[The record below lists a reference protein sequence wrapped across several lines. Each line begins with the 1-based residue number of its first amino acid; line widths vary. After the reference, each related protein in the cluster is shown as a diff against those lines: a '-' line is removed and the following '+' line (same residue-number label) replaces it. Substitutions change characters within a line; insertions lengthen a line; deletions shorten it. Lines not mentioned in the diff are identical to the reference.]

1 MPVMIGVDPHKASH
15 TAAALDE
22 HGHLLGQQRVPA
34 TLDGYRLLRRWAGR
48 WPQRCWAV
56 EGAHGIGRA
65 LAQRLVGDGEQVLD
79 VPAKLAARVRVLSVG
94 HGRKS
99 DPHDAVSVAIA
110 ARSVPHLRR
119 VGVEDQAVVLH
130 LLTKRREDLVAAR
143 TQTINRLHR
152 LLMDLV
158 PGGARRNLTAKRAA
172 ALLIAVT
179 PAGAPAVIRWQL
191 AGEFVADVRQLEQ
204 RIAAVEAR
212 IKTAV
217 AQANTS
223 LLELF
228 GVGPVLAATFLGE
241 VGDIRRFPS
250 KHHFAAHTG
259 TAPQEA
265 SSGQVIRHRLS
276 RAGDRK
282 LNHALYMMAMVQVRR
297 PSAGQAYY
305 RRKLAEGKSARRR
318 CAVSLAEYRRC
329 DPESWVMAPREAS
342 GDGLVAVPPDGQFQ
356 SCRPWRSEA
365 LQTGVRDLP
374 RRGPNNEEPATRAS
388 TTCGVTQRLQ
398 REVRCSSAGTGRAPL
413 MM

>member
-22 HGHLLGQQRVPA
+22 HGQLLDQQRIPA
-34 TLDGYRLLRRWAGR
+34 TLDGYQQLRQWAGH

-56 EGAHGIGRA
+56 EGAHGLGRA
-65 LAQRLVGDGEQVLD
+65 LAQRLVNDGEQVLD

-99 DPHDAVSVAIA
+99 DGDDAVSVAVA
-110 ARSVPHLRR
+110 ARNAPWLRQ
-119 VGVEDQAVVLH
+119 VGIEDEATVLH
-130 LLTKRREDLVAAR
+130 LLTKRRQDLVAAR

-172 ALLIAVT
+172 ALLDHVAPI
-179 PAGAPAVIRWQL
+179 GAPAVTRWQL
-191 AGEFVADVRQLEQ
+191 AADLITDVRHLDQ

-217 AQANTS
+217 AESKTT
-223 LLELF
+223 LVELF

-241 VGDIRRFPS
+241 VGDIGRFPS
-250 KHHFAAHTG
+250 KHHFATHTG
-259 TAPQEA
+259 TAPLEA

-305 RRKLAEGKSARRR
+305 RRKLAEGKS
-318 CAVSLAEYRRC
+318 
-329 DPESWVMAPREAS
+329 PK
-342 GDGLVAVPPDGQFQ
+342 
-356 SCRPWRSEA
+356 EA
-365 LQTGVRDLP
+365 LRCLK
-374 RRGPNNEEPATRAS
+374 RRLSDA
-388 TTCGVTQRLQ
+388 VY
-398 REVRCSSAGTGRAPL
+398 RCLLADQHRQLGGAAGIG
-413 MM
+413 

>member
-1 MPVMIGVDPHKASH
+1 MPVTIGVDPHKASH

-22 HGHLLGQQRVPA
+22 HGQLLGHQRVPD
-34 TLDGYRLLRRWAGR
+34 TLDGYRQLRQWADR
-48 WPQRCWAV
+48 WPKRCWAV

-99 DPHDAVSVAIA
+99 DPDDAVSVAVA
-110 ARSVPHLRR
+110 AQCAPQLRQ

-172 ALLIAVT
+172 ALLDQVAPTAVPAVT
-179 PAGAPAVIRWQL
+179 RWQL
-191 AGEFVADVRQLEQ
+191 AADLIADMRQLEQ
-204 RIAAVEAR
+204 RIAEVETR

-217 AQANTS
+217 AESRTT
-223 LLELF
+223 LVELF
-228 GVGPVLAATFLGE
+228 GVGPVLAARFLGE

-259 TAPQEA
+259 TAPLEA
-265 SSGQVIRHRLS
+265 SSGQVVRHRLS

-305 RRKLAEGKSARRR
+305 RRKLAEGKS
-318 CAVSLAEYRRC
+318 
-329 DPESWVMAPREAS
+329 PK
-342 GDGLVAVPPDGQFQ
+342 
-356 SCRPWRSEA
+356 EA
-365 LQTGVRDLP
+365 LRCLK
-374 RRGPNNEEPATRAS
+374 RRLSDAVYRCLLADH
-388 TTCGVTQRLQ
+388 RLQ
-398 REVRCSSAGTGRAPL
+398 TI
-413 MM
+413 